1 MLAVQNTSVE
11 KDMLILDSS
20 SSRHLVNDVD
30 LLLYFTSKIYENGE
44 DFVSESVAA
53 DGGEL
58 SITKRGTAM
67 ICVTVMGRPVKV
79 RLTGIYYAKNVER
92 NIIPYSLLEAK
103 NYDISYR
110 GDYRVIAGMNRGPAV
125 FDVEVSNNVS
135 LFLY

>member
-1 MLAVQNTSVE
+1 MS
-11 KDMLILDSS
+11 
-20 SSRHLVNDVD
+20 
-30 LLLYFTSKIYENGE
+30 E
-44 DFVSESVAA
+44 DVAA

-58 SITKRGTAM
+58 RITKHGTAM

-79 RLTGIYYAKNVER
+79 RLTGIYYAKNLER